1 MKIEIDGLTKH
12 IPGTGDFISIDI
24 SKCNNC
30 GNCCLDISDG
40 HTPFG
45 SDEEGKCNA
54 LHKEGDKWLCKAGWQ
69 KPFCCLADPTEN
81 DAIELGCSI
90 KYK

>member
-30 GNCCLDISDG
+30 GNCILVCLVNLWGRKDNRIYIS
-40 HTPFG
+40 
-45 SDEEGKCNA
+45 ENY
-54 LHKEGDKWLCKAGWQ
+54 KEK
-69 KPFCCLADPTEN
+69 
-81 DAIELGCSI
+81 
-90 KYK
+90 